1 MCYLCEGKKER
12 SFLINNK
19 EVVLCNKCYNSLT
32 SNKQKVLAVTHNINI
47 LDNLV
52 ALAFGIRGIYKIDYA
67 YNLYT
72 PNKIISEKTLN
83 KYMDIKDVNVIF
95 K

>member
-1 MCYLCEGKKER
+1 MCYLCEGKDTIKHT
-12 SFLINNK
+12 INNK
-19 EVVLCNKCYNSLT
+19 EFSLCKKCYNSLT

-52 ALAFGIRGIYKIDYA
+52 ALALGIKGIYKIDYA

-83 KYMDIKDVNVIF
+83 KYMDIKDVNIVF